1 MDRAH
6 DMAGGVAGA
15 GVAGVGAARAG
26 RAAGPPGGQ
35 GAAAIRGKIV
45 DATVTCI
52 RLRGIERTS
61 ISAIAATAGVSRPTV
76 YAHFETRDALVSA
89 ALTAVGAQV
98 GQTVVGGARRRAR
111 TAGEYVVEAL
121 VAVREE
127 FRAEPALRPLLG
139 GGHWD
144 THEALS
150 AGSLAVARPII
161 APVVDY
167 DAALEPFLDEI
178 VETAVRWL
186 HSLLMFDSARTS
198 SPARL
203 RAYLRRAVVPVIDAM
218 SASAA
223 GTDQPGGG

>member
-6 DMAGGVAGA
+6 EMAGSGVAAAA
-15 GVAGVGAARAG
+15 GSG
-26 RAAGPPGGQ
+26 RAAGPSGGP
-35 GAAAIRGKIV
+35 GAASLRGKIV

-52 RLRGIERTS
+52 RRRGIERTS

-89 ALTAVGAQV
+89 ALTAVGVQV
-98 GQTVVGGARRRAR
+98 SQTVVGAARRRAR
-111 TAGEYVVEAL
+111 TAGEFVVEAL
-121 VAVREE
+121 VAVRRE

-144 THEALS
+144 THDALS
-150 AGSLAVARPII
+150 ARALAVARPII

-167 DAALEPFLDEI
+167 DTALEPFLDEL

-198 SPARL
+198 SEARL